1 MRNTDIVVLG
11 LGSNR
16 PYGALN
22 PHELVLS
29 AARDLGGLLGGMRLS
44 PLYRTA
50 PQQVKDQAAFINAAC
65 RGFWDGTPEALL
77 EAAGM
82 IEARYGRNRGAERRW
97 GERSM
102 DIDILLFGGR
112 VINTP
117 LLQIPHPRLAERRF
131 ALQPLLDL
139 LPRASDPESGVP
151 YRSMLDAV
159 SGQHIERV

>member
-1 MRNTDIVVLG
+1 MERVVLG

-16 PYGALN
+16 PYGGLN
-22 PHELVLS
+22 PNELVLS

-50 PQQVKDQAAFINAAC
+50 PRQVPDQAAFINAAC

-77 EAAGM
+77 EAAGT
-82 IEARYGRNRGAERRW
+82 IEARYGRNRGLERRW

-112 VINTP
+112 VISTP
-117 LLQIPHPRLAERRF
+117 LLRIPHPRLAERRF

-139 LPRASDPESGVP
+139 LPQAADPASGLP
-151 YRSMLDAV
+151 YRPMLDAV
-159 SGQHIERV
+159 ADQYVERV